1 MISAGCTSGIDPM
14 PSLLIID
21 LGGVLFDIDFEK
33 TRTAMMKL
41 DGYNGTP
48 ISFGVEQQD
57 DVFVA
62 YDRGD
67 VSTPEFRSALR
78 DRYGFTCT
86 DEAIDR
92 AWCAI
97 LERGLF
103 PFAQDEVRRLKSTYA
118 SSPGSTTVILSN
130 ISELHILDCEERCRP
145 VFEMVDR
152 VYLSYVIRRR
162 KPDPAAFL
170 HVIEAE
176 GFAPSQA
183 ILVDDSRS
191 NCDSAAT
198 LGLRIEHQVR

>member
-1 MISAGCTSGIDPM
+1 MTSAGCTSGINAM

-33 TRTAMMKL
+33 TRTAMMQL

-67 VSTPEFRSALR
+67 ISTAEFRSALR
-78 DRYGFTCT
+78 RTYGYSCP
-86 DEAIDR
+86 DESIDR

-118 SSPGSTTVILSN
+118 DAPGSTTVILSN
-130 ISELHILDCEERCRP
+130 ISELHYLDAEERCRP

-176 GFAPSQA
+176 GFAPYQA
-183 ILVDDSRS
+183 VLVDDSRA

-198 LGLRIEHQVR
+198 LGLRIEHLVR

>member
-1 MISAGCTSGIDPM
+1 MISAGCISGIDVI

-33 TRTAMMKL
+33 TRTAMMQL
-41 DGYNGTP
+41 EGYNGAP

-67 VSTPEFRSALR
+67 ISTAEFRLALR
-78 DRYGFTCT
+78 GRYGFSCS
-86 DEAIDR
+86 DMDIDR

-103 PFAQDEVRRLKSTYA
+103 PFAQDEVRRLKATYA
-118 SSPGSTTVILSN
+118 AAPGSTTVILSN
-130 ISELHILDCEERCRP
+130 ISELHYLDCEERCRP

-152 VYLSYVIRRR
+152 VYLSYAIRRR
-162 KPDPAAFL
+162 KPDPVAFL

-183 ILVDDSRS
+183 ILVDDSRA

-198 LGLRIEHQVR
+198 LGLRIEHLIR

>member
-1 MISAGCTSGIDPM
+1 MA
-14 PSLLIID
+14 SLLIID

-33 TRTAMMKL
+33 TRAAMMGL

-67 VSTPEFRSALR
+67 VSTADFRLALR
-78 DRYGFTCT
+78 DRYGFSCS
-86 DEAIDR
+86 DEDIDR

-97 LERGLF
+97 LDKGLF

-130 ISELHILDCEERCRP
+130 ISELHYLDCEERCRP

-176 GFAPSQA
+176 GFTPSQA
-183 ILVDDSRS
+183 VLVDDSRA

-198 LGLRIEHQVR
+198 LGLRIEHLVR